1 MASTTR
7 RPSKASDRRALLE
20 ERILTVIEELLQG
33 GVTYTELSVEQI
45 AQAAGISRSTFYLYF
60 RDKVDVLLRLS
71 VCLRSESYAIAAAW
85 RPTGAEGGLAGLTR
99 TYELIMRHY
108 RKYAAL
114 LAAIGE
120 VAAYDPA
127 VREAW
132 GVYQRQFIENTIAVL
147 KEEQAAGRTSAVI
160 DPELAAKV
168 IVQGGGQVIARQVA
182 DGDGA
187 HDLDVARELATGY
200 WYGVYRRPVGSIPGP
215 AHDEQQGSP
224 DSDA

>member
-7 RPSKASDRRALLE
+7 RPSRASDRRAILE
-20 ERILTVIEELLQG
+20 KRILTVIEGLLQG

-71 VCLRSESYAIAAAW
+71 GSLRSESYAIAAAW
-85 RPTGAEGGLAGLTR
+85 RPTGDDGGLDGLTR
-99 TYELIMRHY
+99 TYERILQHY

-114 LAAIGE
+114 LAAINE

-132 GVYQRQFIENTIAVL
+132 SAYQSQFIDNTVTVL
-147 KEEQAAGRTSAVI
+147 KGEQQAGRTPQDI
-160 DPELAAKV
+160 DPVLAGRL

-182 DGDGA
+182 CSEGGD
-187 HDLDVARELATGY
+187 DSEVARELAVAY
-200 WYGVYRRPVGSIPGP
+200 WYGVYRRPVAAS
-215 AHDEQQGSP
+215 HDS
-224 DSDA
+224 

>member
-7 RPSKASDRRALLE
+7 RPSKASDRRAILE

-33 GVTYTELSVEQI
+33 GATYTELSVEQI

-71 VCLRSESYAIAAAW
+71 GCLRTESYAIAAAW
-85 RPTGAEGGLAGLTR
+85 RPTGPDGGLDGLAR
-99 TYELIMRHY
+99 TYELIIRHY

-127 VREAW
+127 VRETW
-132 GVYQRQFIENTIAVL
+132 SVYQRQFVERTIAVL
-147 KEEQAAGRTSAVI
+147 EEEQEAGRTPTAI
-160 DPELAAKV
+160 DAALAAKV
-168 IVQGGGQVIARQVA
+168 IVQGGGQVISRQVA
-182 DGDGA
+182 DSDGA
-187 HDLDVARELATGY
+187 DDSEVARELAVGY
-200 WYGVYRRPVGSIPGP
+200 WYGVYRRPATCPQSSG
-215 AHDEQQGSP
+215 
-224 DSDA
+224 